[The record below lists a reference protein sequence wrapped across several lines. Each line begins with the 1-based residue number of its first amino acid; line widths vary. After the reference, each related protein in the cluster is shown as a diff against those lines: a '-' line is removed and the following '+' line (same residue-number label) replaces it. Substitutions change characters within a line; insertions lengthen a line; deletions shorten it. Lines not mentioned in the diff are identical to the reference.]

1 LTLDGGQAV
10 FTGKGSI
17 ATDTLASN
25 GKSII
30 QVDLDAI
37 APTDGTAANLFD
49 QNSGQNHQLIT
60 ATNNDGL
67 KLSDLTLQGLNGSAV
82 GESTI
87 RNIDQN
93 DQKVAEGTYNYA
105 LNKTDGLG
113 INYGLSA

>member
-1 LTLDGGQAV
+1 MITN
-10 FTGKGSI
+10 
-17 ATDTLASN
+17 TLASN

-49 QNSGQNHQLIT
+49 QNSGQHQQLIM
-60 ATNNDGL
+60 ANHNDGL

-82 GESTI
+82 GKGTI

-93 DQKVAEGTYNYA
+93 DQKVAEGTYNYT

-113 INYGLSA
+113 INYG